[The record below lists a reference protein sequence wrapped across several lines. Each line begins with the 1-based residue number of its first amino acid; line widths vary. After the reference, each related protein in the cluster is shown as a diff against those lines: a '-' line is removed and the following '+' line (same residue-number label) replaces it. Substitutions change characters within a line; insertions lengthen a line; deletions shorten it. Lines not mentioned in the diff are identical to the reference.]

1 MVGDG
6 STNKLYID
14 GVLAGTATTYKG
26 LDGTQIYLSGWDTGV
41 NYKWVEG
48 SLSDWRMYA
57 TPLTE
62 NDIKQLYKTC
72 GYVDNKNNMYTFEF
86 KEE

>member
-1 MVGDG
+1 
-6 STNKLYID
+6 
-14 GVLAGTATTYKG
+14 
-26 LDGTQIYLSGWDTGV
+26 
-41 NYKWVEG
+41 
-48 SLSDWRMYA
+48 MYA